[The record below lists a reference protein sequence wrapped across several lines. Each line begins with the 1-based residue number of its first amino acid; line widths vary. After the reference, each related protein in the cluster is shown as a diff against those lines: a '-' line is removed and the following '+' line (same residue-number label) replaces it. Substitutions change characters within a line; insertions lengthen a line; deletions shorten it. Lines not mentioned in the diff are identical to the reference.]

1 MLQHDNALV
10 RKAKKVQTAV
20 IGADLHRAMVAT
32 APKEELLI
40 GRRPVR
46 NWAQLQFFFF
56 VSLAIND
63 TSGNAVRYQTSFCAE
78 NYACSSEN
86 STAYGAAYSLQK
98 SPIRPIYSCIYA
110 TKGREGREFVLC
122 PRKKKEK
129 SAPMTAIAECGF
141 QEMNHPQYSPDL
153 APCDHFQFRKLK
165 KALAWTSIFK

>member
-110 TKGREGREFVLC
+110 TKGREWREFVLC
-122 PRKKKEK
+122 PRKKKEVG
-129 SAPMTAIAECGF
+129 AYDCYCGMLLSGNEPSTV
-141 QEMNHPQYSPDL
+141 QSRL
-153 APCDHFQFRKLK
+153 G
-165 KALAWTSIFK
+165 SV